1 MSSTMMPTKGQNG
14 LEFSKGCLPW
24 SVVES
29 AQALREVVRPFMIAI
44 LPICR
49 GEEKTRATVS
59 TRNSSQEKQQL
70 IVAAVM
76 ALCDFHGVR
85 A

>member
-44 LPICR
+44 EASPL
-49 GEEKTRATVS
+49 S
-59 TRNSSQEKQQL
+59 
-70 IVAAVM
+70 VAAKKKR
-76 ALCDFHGVR
+76 ALESISR
-85 A
+85 AY